1 MYKTNSSPNRIAKT
15 IQRSARF
22 FGFTGFGSA
31 LLLATAAQTAS
42 ASCTYTIDNE
52 WSNGFTAS
60 ITIKNDTGAAINNWN
75 VNWQYA
81 SNRMSNGWNANFSG
95 ANPYSA
101 TNMSW
106 NGNIAVGQSI
116 SFGLQGVKNGGSAER
131 PTINGAACSG
141 TTPAS
146 SAASSIPV
154 VSSSRSSSSVAVVS
168 SSGISSSVA
177 LSSSSRVASSVPTGA
192 RNAITVRALGTTA
205 TESITLSVGGTEVQS
220 WTLSTVMN
228 NYTVETALV
237 GDVVVTFANDDG
249 GSADVRIDYV
259 NVNGVTRQAEVQTEN
274 TGAWGNNRCGGGAPS
289 EWLHCEGY
297 INFGSVTGEPRS
309 SSSVASSISSV
320 SSSSSSRA
328 GSAGCGAPA
337 KLTNGRRT
345 INVNGLNREYV
356 LDIPSNYNQ
365 NNPYKLVFGWHWRGG
380 SANDVVGQGY
390 YGMKSLSNNSAIFV
404 APDRAAGTDGWTN
417 ANGRDIAFLQSMLT
431 QLKSSLCIDE
441 SRIFSTGWSY
451 GGMMSFAVGRE
462 LPTTFRAIAPVSGAF
477 LTPHVDSGSATA
489 AWIAHGNN
497 DTVVSHSSGAQARDA
512 YLRANGCSNTT
523 VPVQPSPCVEYQNC
537 SSGKPVVW
545 CSFNG
550 GHTQPSFY
558 SSGAW
563 NFFNRF

>member
-1 MYKTNSSPNRIAKT
+1 MNACKSSAY
-15 IQRSARF
+15 QRLQHLKRPLVF
-22 FGFTGFGSA
+22 LGM
-31 LLLATAAQTAS
+31 ATAMAAAAQTAS
-42 ASCTYTIDNE
+42 AACTYQIDNE
-52 WSNGFTAS
+52 WSNGFVAS
-60 ITIKNDTGAAINNWN
+60 IQIKNDTAASVNNWS

-81 SNRMSNGWNANFSG
+81 NNRVTNSWNANLTGS
-95 ANPYSA
+95 NPYTAS
-101 TNMSW
+101 NVSW
-106 NGNIAVGQSI
+106 NGNIAAGQTV
-116 SFGLQGVKNGGSAER
+116 SFGFQGVKNGATAER
-131 PTINGAACSG
+131 PQINGTLCSAA
-141 TTPAS
+141 PAS
-146 SAASSIPV
+146 SAASSTAV
-154 VSSSRSSSSVAVVS
+154 VSSSRSSSSVAL
-168 SSGISSSVA
+168 G
-177 LSSSSRVASSVPTGA
+177 SSSRAASSIPTGA

-237 GDVVVTFANDDG
+237 GDVVVAFTNDDG
-249 GSADVRIDYV
+249 GNADVRIDYV

-309 SSSVASSISSV
+309 SSSSV
-320 SSSSSSRA
+320 SSSSSSA
-328 GSAGCGAPA
+328 GGTGVGSAGCGAPA
-337 KLTNGRRT
+337 KLTSGRRT

-390 YGMKSLSNNSAIFV
+390 YGMKSLSNNTAIFV

-497 DTVVSHSSGAQARDA
+497 DTVVSQSSGAQARDA

-537 SSGKPVVW
+537 SAGKPVVW

-550 GHTQPSFY
+550 GHSQPSFY

>member
-1 MYKTNSSPNRIAKT
+1 MNACKSSAH
-15 IQRSARF
+15 QRLQHLKRPLVF
-22 FGFTGFGSA
+22 LGM
-31 LLLATAAQTAS
+31 ATAMAAAAQTAS
-42 ASCTYTIDNE
+42 AACTYQIDNE
-52 WSNGFTAS
+52 WSNGFVAS
-60 ITIKNDTGAAINNWN
+60 IQIKNDTAASVNNWS

-81 SNRMSNGWNANFSG
+81 NNRVTNSWNANLTGS
-95 ANPYSA
+95 NPYTAS
-101 TNMSW
+101 NVSW
-106 NGNIAVGQSI
+106 NGNIAAGQTV
-116 SFGLQGVKNGGSAER
+116 SFGFQGVKNGATAER
-131 PTINGAACSG
+131 PQINGTLCSAA
-141 TTPAS
+141 PAS
-146 SAASSIPV
+146 SAASSTAV
-154 VSSSRSSSSVAVVS
+154 VSSSRSSSSVAL
-168 SSGISSSVA
+168 G
-177 LSSSSRVASSVPTGA
+177 SSSRAASSIPTGA

-205 TESITLSVGGTEVQS
+205 TESIILSVGGTEVQS

-237 GDVVVTFANDDG
+237 GDVVVAFANDDG
-249 GSADVRIDYV
+249 GNADVRIDYV
-259 NVNGVTRQAEVQTEN
+259 NVNGVTRQAEAQAEN

-309 SSSVASSISSV
+309 SSSSV
-320 SSSSSSRA
+320 SSSSSSA
-328 GSAGCGAPA
+328 GGTGVGSAGCGAPA
-337 KLTNGRRT
+337 KLTSGRRT

-497 DTVVSHSSGAQARDA
+497 DTVVSQSSGAQARDA
-512 YLRANGCSNTT
+512 YVRANGCSNTT

-537 SSGKPVVW
+537 SAGKPVVW

-550 GHTQPSFY
+550 GHSQPSFY

>member
-1 MYKTNSSPNRIAKT
+1 MHACKSST
-15 IQRSARF
+15 HQRLQQLKRPLVFLGMA
-22 FGFTGFGSA
+22 TA
-31 LLLATAAQTAS
+31 LAAAAQTAS
-42 ASCTYTIDNE
+42 AACTYQIDNE
-52 WSNGFTAS
+52 WSNGFVAS
-60 ITIKNDTGAAINNWN
+60 IIIKNDTNATVNNWS
-75 VNWQYA
+75 VNWQYPN
-81 SNRMSNGWNANFSG
+81 NRVTNSWNANLSG
-95 ANPYSA
+95 SNPYTAS
-101 TNMSW
+101 NVSW
-106 NGNIAVGQSI
+106 NGSIAAGQTV
-116 SFGLQGVKNGGSAER
+116 SFGFQGVKNGATAER
-131 PTINGAACSG
+131 PQINGTLCSAA
-141 TTPAS
+141 PAS
-146 SAASSIPV
+146 SAASSRPV

-168 SSGISSSVA
+168 SSRISSSVA
-177 LSSSSRVASSVPTGA
+177 LSSSSRPTSSLAASSVPAGA

-249 GSADVRIDYV
+249 GNADVRIDYV
-259 NVNGVTRQAEVQTEN
+259 NVNGVTRQAEEQAEN

-309 SSSVASSISSV
+309 SSSVASSRSSV
-320 SSSSSSRA
+320 ASSLSTGA
-328 GSAGCGAPA
+328 GSTGCGAPA

-356 LDIPSNYNQ
+356 LDTPSNYNQ

-390 YGMKSLSNNSAIFV
+390 YGMKSLSNNTAIFV

-417 ANGRDIAFLQSMLT
+417 ESGRDIAFLQSMLT

-512 YLRANGCSNTT
+512 YLKANGCSNTS

-537 SSGKPVVW
+537 AVGKPVVW

-550 GHTQPSFY
+550 GHSQPSFY

>member
-1 MYKTNSSPNRIAKT
+1 MNLLHCRSP
-15 IQRSARF
+15 QRLKKSEQPLLNFAM
-22 FGFTGFGSA
+22 GAA
-31 LLLATAAQTAS
+31 LAVLAQTAS
-42 ASCTYTIDNE
+42 AACTYQIDNE
-52 WSNGFTAS
+52 WSNGFVAS
-60 ITIKNDTGAAINNWN
+60 IIIKNDTNATVNNWS
-75 VNWQYA
+75 VNWQYPN
-81 SNRMSNGWNANFSG
+81 NRVTNSWNANVTGS
-95 ANPYSA
+95 NPYTA

-106 NGNIAVGQSI
+106 NGSIAAGQSV
-116 SFGLQGVKNGGSAER
+116 SFGFQGTKNGNTAER
-131 PTINGAACSG
+131 PQINGTLCSAAPVSSVASSS
-141 TTPAS
+141 PVSSVRASS
-146 SAASSIPV
+146 SAAV
-154 VSSSRSSSSVAVVS
+154 VSSSRM
-168 SSGISSSVA
+168 SSSVA
-177 LSSSSRVASSVPTGA
+177 LSSSSRPASSLAASSVPTGA

-220 WTLSTVMN
+220 WTLSTVMT
-228 NYTVETALV
+228 NYTVETALL

-249 GSADVRIDYV
+249 GNADVRIDYV
-259 NVNGVTRQAEVQTEN
+259 NVNGVTRQAEEQTEN

-309 SSSVASSISSV
+309 SSSVASSRSSV
-320 SSSSSSRA
+320 SSSSSTGA

-390 YGMKSLSNNSAIFV
+390 YGMKSLSNNTAIFV

-417 ANGRDIAFLQSMLT
+417 ESGRDIAFLKSMLT

-497 DTVVSHSSGAQARDA
+497 DTVVSQSSGAQARDA
-512 YLRANGCSNTT
+512 YLKANGCSNTT

-537 SSGKPVVW
+537 AVGKPVVW

-550 GHTQPSFY
+550 GHSQPSFY

>member
-1 MYKTNSSPNRIAKT
+1 MHKINSSPNRMARLQK
-15 IQRSARF
+15 SAAF
-22 FGFTGFGSA
+22 LGAA
-31 LLLATAAQTAS
+31 LLLATTAQTAS
-42 ASCTYTIDNE
+42 ASCTYAISNE
-52 WSNGFTAS
+52 WPNGFTAS
-60 ITIKNDTGAAINNWN
+60 ITIKNDTGAPINNWN
-75 VNWQYA
+75 INWQYA
-81 SNRMSNGWNANFSG
+81 TNRMSSGWNANFSG
-95 ANPYSA
+95 SNPYSA

-116 SFGLQGVKNGGSAER
+116 SFGLQGEKNGGSAER
-131 PTINGAACSG
+131 PTINGVACGG
-141 TTPAS
+141 TTTPVS
-146 SAASSIPV
+146 SA
-154 VSSSRSSSSVAVVS
+154 RSSSSVAVVS
-168 SSGISSSVA
+168 SSRISSSVS
-177 LSSSSRVASSVPTGA
+177 LSSSSRAASSVPTGA

-237 GDVVVTFANDDG
+237 GDVVVAFTNDDG
-249 GSADVRIDYV
+249 GNADVRIDYV

-274 TGAWGNNRCGGGAPS
+274 TGAWGDNRCGGGAPS

-297 INFGSVTGEPRS
+297 INFGNVTGEPRS
-309 SSSVASSISSV
+309 SSSVASSRSSV

-345 INVNGLNREYV
+345 ISVNGLNREYV
-356 LDIPSNYNQ
+356 LDIPSNYNP

>member
-1 MYKTNSSPNRIAKT
+1 MYKINSSPNGFAQKFQKSVIYWGTALALA
-15 IQRSARF
+15 SA
-22 FGFTGFGSA
+22 A
-31 LLLATAAQTAS
+31 HTAS
-42 ASCTYTIDNE
+42 ASCTYTVDSE

-60 ITIKNDTGAAINNWN
+60 IIIKNDTGAPINNWN
-75 VNWQYA
+75 VNWQYS
-81 SNRMSNGWNANFSG
+81 SNRITSGWNANLSG
-95 ANPYSA
+95 SNPYSA
-101 TNMSW
+101 SNMSW
-106 NGNIAVGQSI
+106 NGSIAPGQSI
-116 SFGLQGVKNGGSAER
+116 SFGFQGEKNGGSAER
-131 PTINGAACSG
+131 PTVNGVACGG
-141 TTPAS
+141 TTTPVS
-146 SAASSIPV
+146 SAASSTPV
-154 VSSSRSSSSVAVVS
+154 VSSSRSSSSVA
-168 SSGISSSVA
+168 
-177 LSSSSRVASSVPTGA
+177 LSSSSRAASSVPTGA

-205 TESITLSVGGTEVQS
+205 TESITLRVGGTEVQS
-220 WTLSTVMN
+220 WTLSSVMN

-237 GDVVVTFANDDG
+237 GDLVVAFTNDDG
-249 GSADVRIDYV
+249 GNADVRIDYV
-259 NVNGVTRQAEVQTEN
+259 NVNGVTRQAELQTEN

-309 SSSVASSISSV
+309 SSSSV
-320 SSSSSSRA
+320 SSSSSSA
-328 GSAGCGAPA
+328 GGTGVGSAGCGAPA

-417 ANGRDIAFLQSMLT
+417 TNGRDIAFLQSMLT

-489 AWIAHGNN
+489 AWIAHGTSDN
-497 DTVVSHSSGAQARDA
+497 VVSHSSGVQARDA

-537 SSGKPVVW
+537 SAGKPVVW

>member
-1 MYKTNSSPNRIAKT
+1 MNACKSSAY
-15 IQRSARF
+15 QRLQHLKRPLVF
-22 FGFTGFGSA
+22 LGM
-31 LLLATAAQTAS
+31 ATAMAAAAQTAS
-42 ASCTYTIDNE
+42 AACTYQIDNE
-52 WSNGFTAS
+52 WSNGFVAS
-60 ITIKNDTGAAINNWN
+60 IQIKNDTAASVNNWS

-81 SNRMSNGWNANFSG
+81 NNRVTNSWNANLTGS
-95 ANPYSA
+95 NPYTAS
-101 TNMSW
+101 NVSW
-106 NGNIAVGQSI
+106 NGNIAAGQTV
-116 SFGLQGVKNGGSAER
+116 SFGFQGVKNGATAER
-131 PTINGAACSG
+131 PQINGTLCSAA
-141 TTPAS
+141 PAS
-146 SAASSIPV
+146 SAASSTAV
-154 VSSSRSSSSVAVVS
+154 VSSSRSSSSVAL
-168 SSGISSSVA
+168 G
-177 LSSSSRVASSVPTGA
+177 SSSRAASSIPTGA

-237 GDVVVTFANDDG
+237 GDVIVAFTNDDG
-249 GSADVRIDYV
+249 GNADVRIDYV

-309 SSSVASSISSV
+309 SSSSV
-320 SSSSSSRA
+320 SSSSSSA
-328 GSAGCGAPA
+328 GGTGVGSAGCGAPA

-390 YGMKSLSNNSAIFV
+390 YGMKSLSNNTAIFV

-497 DTVVSHSSGAQARDA
+497 DTVVSQSSGAQARDA

-537 SSGKPVVW
+537 SAGKPVVW

-550 GHTQPSFY
+550 GHSQPSFY

>member
-1 MYKTNSSPNRIAKT
+1 
-15 IQRSARF
+15 
-22 FGFTGFGSA
+22 
-31 LLLATAAQTAS
+31 
-42 ASCTYTIDNE
+42 
-52 WSNGFTAS
+52 
-60 ITIKNDTGAAINNWN
+60 
-75 VNWQYA
+75 
-81 SNRMSNGWNANFSG
+81 
-95 ANPYSA
+95 
-101 TNMSW
+101 
-106 NGNIAVGQSI
+106 
-116 SFGLQGVKNGGSAER
+116 
-131 PTINGAACSG
+131 
-141 TTPAS
+141 
-146 SAASSIPV
+146 
-154 VSSSRSSSSVAVVS
+154 
-168 SSGISSSVA
+168 
-177 LSSSSRVASSVPTGA
+177 
-192 RNAITVRALGTTA
+192 
-205 TESITLSVGGTEVQS
+205 
-220 WTLSTVMN
+220 MN

-237 GDVVVTFANDDG
+237 GDVVVAFANDDG
-249 GSADVRIDYV
+249 GNADVRIDYV

-309 SSSVASSISSV
+309 SSSVASSTSSV

-365 NNPYKLVFGWHWRGG
+365 NNPYKVVFGWHWRGG

-390 YGMKSLSNNSAIFV
+390 YGMKSLSNNTAIFV

-451 GGMMSFAVGRE
+451 GGMMSFALGRE
-462 LPTTFRAIAPVSGAF
+462 LPNTFRAIAPVSGAF

-497 DTVVSHSSGAQARDA
+497 DTVVSQSSGAQARDA
-512 YLRANGCSNTT
+512 YVRANGCSNTT

-537 SSGKPVVW
+537 SAGKPVVW

-550 GHTQPSFY
+550 GHSQPSFY

>member
-1 MYKTNSSPNRIAKT
+1 MNKQNNSVHLLPPTLSQLLRKSCGVIGLGA
-15 IQRSARF
+15 S
-22 FGFTGFGSA
+22 
-31 LLLATAAQTAS
+31 LLAMTNLAS
-42 ASCTYTIDNE
+42 AACTYTVDNE
-52 WSNGFTAS
+52 WSTGYTAS
-60 ITIKNDTGAAINNWN
+60 ITVKNDTNAAVNNWS

-81 SNRMSNGWNANFSG
+81 NNRVTNSWNANLTGS
-95 ANPYSA
+95 NPYTAS
-101 TNMSW
+101 NVSW
-106 NGNIAVGQSI
+106 NGNIAAGQTV
-116 SFGLQGVKNGGSAER
+116 SFGFQGVKNGATAER
-131 PTINGAACSG
+131 PQINGTLCSAA
-141 TTPAS
+141 PPS
-146 SAASSIPV
+146 SAASSTAV
-154 VSSSRSSSSVAVVS
+154 VSSSRSSSSVAL
-168 SSGISSSVA
+168 G
-177 LSSSSRVASSVPTGA
+177 SSSRAASSIPTGA

-237 GDVVVTFANDDG
+237 GDVVVAFTNDDG
-249 GSADVRIDYV
+249 GNADVRIDYV

-309 SSSVASSISSV
+309 SSSSV
-320 SSSSSSRA
+320 FSSSSSARGTGA

-390 YGMKSLSNNSAIFV
+390 YGMKSLSNNTAIFV

-462 LPTTFRAIAPVSGAF
+462 LPTTLRAIAPVSGAF

-497 DTVVSHSSGAQARDA
+497 DTVVSQSSGAQARDA

-550 GHTQPSFY
+550 GHSQPSFY

>member
-1 MYKTNSSPNRIAKT
+1 MNACKSSPH
-15 IQRSARF
+15 QRLQQLKRPLAF
-22 FGFTGFGSA
+22 LGMATA
-31 LLLATAAQTAS
+31 LAAAAQTAS
-42 ASCTYTIDNE
+42 AACTYQIDNE
-52 WSNGFTAS
+52 WSNGFVAS
-60 ITIKNDTGAAINNWN
+60 IQIKNDTTASVNNWS

-81 SNRMSNGWNANFSG
+81 NDRVTNSWNANLSG
-95 ANPYSA
+95 SNPYTAS
-101 TNMSW
+101 NVSW
-106 NGNIAVGQSI
+106 NGSIAAGQTV
-116 SFGLQGVKNGGSAER
+116 SFGFQGVKNGSTAER
-131 PTINGAACSG
+131 PQINGTLCSG
-141 TTPAS
+141 APAS
-146 SAASSIPV
+146 SAASSTPV

-168 SSGISSSVA
+168 SSRISSSVA

-237 GDVVVTFANDDG
+237 GDVVVTFTNDDG
-249 GSADVRIDYV
+249 GNADVRIDYV
-259 NVNGVTRQAEVQTEN
+259 NVNGVTRQAEEQTEN
-274 TGAWGNNRCGGGAPS
+274 TGAWGDNRCGGGAPS

-309 SSSVASSISSV
+309 SSSVASSRSSV

-328 GSAGCGAPA
+328 GSTGCGAPA

-497 DTVVSHSSGAQARDA
+497 DTVVSQSSGAQARDA

-537 SSGKPVVW
+537 AAGKPVVW

-550 GHTQPSFY
+550 GHSQPSFY

>member
-1 MYKTNSSPNRIAKT
+1 MYTCKLNAH
-15 IQRSARF
+15 QRLQQLKRPLAF
-22 FGFTGFGSA
+22 LGMTTA
-31 LLLATAAQTAS
+31 LAAAAQTAS
-42 ASCTYTIDNE
+42 AACTYQIDNE
-52 WSNGFTAS
+52 WSNGFVAS
-60 ITIKNDTGAAINNWN
+60 IQIKNDTTASVNNWS

-81 SNRMSNGWNANFSG
+81 NDRVTNSWNANLSG
-95 ANPYSA
+95 SNPYTAS
-101 TNMSW
+101 NVSW
-106 NGNIAVGQSI
+106 NGSIAAGQTV
-116 SFGLQGVKNGGSAER
+116 SFGFQGVKNGGTAER
-131 PTINGAACSG
+131 PQINGTLCSA
-141 TTPAS
+141 TPAS
-146 SAASSIPV
+146 SAASSSPV

-168 SSGISSSVA
+168 SSRISSSVA

-249 GSADVRIDYV
+249 GNADVRIDYV
-259 NVNGVTRQAEVQTEN
+259 NVNGVTRQAEAQTEN

-328 GSAGCGAPA
+328 GSTGCGAPA

-345 INVNGLNREYV
+345 ISVNGLNREYV

-489 AWIAHGNN
+489 AWIAHGTS
-497 DTVVSHSSGAQARDA
+497 DTVVSQSSGAQARDA

-523 VPVQPSPCVEYQNC
+523 VAVQPSPCVEYQNC

>member
-1 MYKTNSSPNRIAKT
+1 MYASKSST
-15 IQRSARF
+15 HQRLQQLKRPLAF
-22 FGFTGFGSA
+22 LGMATA
-31 LLLATAAQTAS
+31 LAAAAQTVS
-42 ASCTYTIDNE
+42 AACTYQIDNE
-52 WSNGFTAS
+52 WSNGFVAS
-60 ITIKNDTGAAINNWN
+60 IQIKNDTTAPVNNWS
-75 VNWQYA
+75 VNWQFA
-81 SNRMSNGWNANFSG
+81 NNRVTNSWNANLSG
-95 ANPYSA
+95 SNPYTAS
-101 TNMSW
+101 NVSW
-106 NGNIAVGQSI
+106 NGSIAAGQTV
-116 SFGLQGVKNGGSAER
+116 SFGFQGVKNGATAER
-131 PTINGAACSG
+131 PQINGTLCSAA
-141 TTPAS
+141 PAS
-146 SAASSIPV
+146 SAASSRPV

-168 SSGISSSVA
+168 SSRISSSVA

-249 GSADVRIDYV
+249 GNADVRIDYV

-390 YGMKSLSNNSAIFV
+390 YGMKSLSNNTAIFV

-497 DTVVSHSSGAQARDA
+497 DTVVSQSSGAQARDA

-537 SSGKPVVW
+537 SAGKPVVW

-550 GHTQPSFY
+550 GHSQPSFY

>member
-1 MYKTNSSPNRIAKT
+1 
-15 IQRSARF
+15 
-22 FGFTGFGSA
+22 
-31 LLLATAAQTAS
+31 LLLGAAIAFTAQQAA
-42 ASCTYTIDNE
+42 ASCTYQIDNE
-52 WSNGFTAS
+52 WSNGYVAS
-60 ITIKNDTGAAINNWN
+60 IVVKNDTGAAVNNWS
-75 VNWQYA
+75 VNWQYN
-81 SNRMSNGWNANFSG
+81 SNRISSSWNANVSG
-95 ANPYSA
+95 TNPYTAS
-101 TNMSW
+101 NMGW
-106 NGNIAVGQSI
+106 NGNIAAGQSV
-116 SFGLQGVKNGGSAER
+116 SFGFQGVKNGGAAER
-131 PTINGAACSG
+131 PQINGTLC
-141 TTPAS
+141 
-146 SAASSIPV
+146 SAAPVSSV
-154 VSSSRSSSSVAVVS
+154 VSSSVRSSSSVAVVS
-168 SSGISSSVA
+168 SSRISSTVA

-220 WTLSTVMN
+220 WTLSSVMN

-237 GDVVVTFANDDG
+237 GDVVVAFANDDG
-249 GSADVRIDYV
+249 GNADVRIDYV

-274 TGAWGNNRCGGGAPS
+274 TGAWGDNRCGGGAPS

-309 SSSVASSISSV
+309 SSSVASSRSSV

-328 GSAGCGAPA
+328 GSTGCGAPA

-489 AWIAHGNN
+489 AWIAHGTS
-497 DTVVSHSSGAQARDA
+497 DTVVSHSSGTQARDA

>member
-1 MYKTNSSPNRIAKT
+1 MHKINSSLNRMARLQK
-15 IQRSARF
+15 SAAF
-22 FGFTGFGSA
+22 LGAA
-31 LLLATAAQTAS
+31 LLLSTAAQTAS
-42 ASCTYTIDNE
+42 ASCTYSIDSE
-52 WSNGFTAS
+52 WPNGFTAS
-60 ITIKNDTGAAINNWN
+60 ITIKNDTGAPINNWN

-81 SNRMSNGWNANFSG
+81 TNRMSSGWNANFSG
-95 ANPYSA
+95 SNPYSA
-101 TNMSW
+101 ANIGW

-131 PTINGAACSG
+131 PTINGAACGG

-168 SSGISSSVA
+168 SSRISSSVA

-249 GSADVRIDYV
+249 GNADVRIDYV
-259 NVNGVTRQAEVQTEN
+259 NVNGVTRQAEVQAEN

-309 SSSVASSISSV
+309 SSSVASSTSSV

-328 GSAGCGAPA
+328 GSTGCGAPA

-390 YGMKSLSNNSAIFV
+390 YGMKSLSNNTAIFV

-497 DTVVSHSSGAQARDA
+497 DTVVSQSSGAQARDA
-512 YLRANGCSNTT
+512 YVRANGCSNTT

-537 SSGKPVVW
+537 SAGKPVVW

-550 GHTQPSFY
+550 GHSQPSFY

>member
-1 MYKTNSSPNRIAKT
+1 MYKIISSPPHLVKKVQQAT
-15 IQRSARF
+15 CVLGA
-22 FGFTGFGSA
+22 A
-31 LLLATAAQTAS
+31 LLLSTAAQTAS
-42 ASCTYTIDNE
+42 ASCTYTVDSE

-60 ITIKNDTGAAINNWN
+60 ITIKNDTGAPINNWN

-81 SNRMSNGWNANFSG
+81 TNRMTNGWNANFSG
-95 ANPYSA
+95 SNPYSA
-101 TNMSW
+101 SNMSW
-106 NGNIAVGQSI
+106 NGSIAVGQSI
-116 SFGLQGVKNGGSAER
+116 SFGFQGEKNGGSAER
-131 PTINGAACSG
+131 PIVNGAACG
-141 TTPAS
+141 GATAPAS
-146 SAASSIPV
+146 SAASSTPV
-154 VSSSRSSSSVAVVS
+154 VSSSRSSA
-168 SSGISSSVA
+168 SVA
-177 LSSSSRVASSVPTGA
+177 LGSSSRAASSIPTGA

-205 TESITLSVGGTEVQS
+205 TESITLSVGGAEVQS
-220 WTLSTVMN
+220 WSLSTVMN

-237 GDVVVTFANDDG
+237 GDVVVAFTNDDG
-249 GSADVRIDYV
+249 GNADVRIDYV

-289 EWLHCEGY
+289 EWLHCAGY

-309 SSSVASSISSV
+309 SSSSV
-320 SSSSSSRA
+320 SSSSSSA
-328 GSAGCGAPA
+328 GGTGVGSAGCGAPA
-337 KLTNGRRT
+337 KLTSGRRT

-390 YGMKSLSNNSAIFV
+390 YGMKSLSNNTAIFV

-489 AWIAHGNN
+489 AWIAHGTS

-537 SSGKPVVW
+537 SAGKPVVW

>member
-1 MYKTNSSPNRIAKT
+1 MYKIISSPPHLVKKVQQAT
-15 IQRSARF
+15 CVLGA
-22 FGFTGFGSA
+22 A
-31 LLLATAAQTAS
+31 LLLSTAAQTAS
-42 ASCTYTIDNE
+42 ASCTYTVDSE

-60 ITIKNDTGAAINNWN
+60 ITIKNDTGAPINNWN

-81 SNRMSNGWNANFSG
+81 TNRMTNGWNANFSG
-95 ANPYSA
+95 SNPYSA
-101 TNMSW
+101 SNMSW
-106 NGNIAVGQSI
+106 NGSIAVGQSI
-116 SFGLQGVKNGGSAER
+116 SFGFQGEKNGGSAER
-131 PTINGAACSG
+131 PIVNGAACGGATAPS
-141 TTPAS
+141 S
-146 SAASSIPV
+146 SAASSTPV
-154 VSSSRSSSSVAVVS
+154 VSSSRSSA
-168 SSGISSSVA
+168 SVA
-177 LSSSSRVASSVPTGA
+177 LGSSSRAASSIPTGA

-220 WTLSTVMN
+220 WSLSTVMN

-237 GDVVVTFANDDG
+237 GDVVVAFTNDDG
-249 GSADVRIDYV
+249 GNADVRIDYV

-309 SSSVASSISSV
+309 SSSSV
-320 SSSSSSRA
+320 SSSSSSA
-328 GSAGCGAPA
+328 GGTGVGSAGCGAPA
-337 KLTNGRRT
+337 KLTSGRRT

-390 YGMKSLSNNSAIFV
+390 YGMKSLSNNTAIFV

-489 AWIAHGNN
+489 AWIAHGTS

-537 SSGKPVVW
+537 SAGKPVVW

-550 GHTQPSFY
+550 GHSQPSFY

>member
-1 MYKTNSSPNRIAKT
+1 MLT
-15 IQRSARF
+15 IKRKLLAP
-22 FGFTGFGSA
+22 TILMSA
-31 LLLATAAQTAS
+31 LLAAQANALTCSTSADSWNNGYVVNVTVLNDGTTPVNGWRVALNFNQGPNVTGSWNATLSTSGNTVTAS
-42 ASCTYTIDNE
+42 
-52 WSNGFTAS
+52 
-60 ITIKNDTGAAINNWN
+60 N
-75 VNWQYA
+75 V
-81 SNRMSNGWNANFSG
+81 GWNANIG
-95 ANPYSA
+95 
-101 TNMSW
+101 
-106 NGNIAVGQSI
+106 IGQSVG
-116 SFGLQGVKNGGSAER
+116 FGFQGTHGGNFTKPGCTIVGSA
-131 PTINGAACSG
+131 GG
-141 TTPAS
+141 T
-146 SAASSIPV
+146 
-154 VSSSRSSSSVAVVS
+154 SSSVRSSSSVASQQPSSVS
-168 SSGISSSVA
+168 SSSVQ
-177 LSSSSRVASSVPTGA
+177 TGA
-192 RNAITVRALGTTA
+192 RNAITVRALGTTGS
-205 TESITLSVGGTEVQS
+205 ESIALSVGGTVVQS
-220 WTLSTVMN
+220 WTLSTSMT
-228 NYTVETALV
+228 NYTTETALV
-237 GDVVVTFANDDG
+237 GDVVVAFTNDDG
-249 GSADVRIDYV
+249 GNADVRIDYV
-259 NVNGVTRQAEVQTEN
+259 NVNGVTRQAEVQAEN
-274 TGAWGNNRCGGGAPS
+274 TGAWGNSRCGGGAPS

-320 SSSSSSRA
+320 ASSASSVGGA
-328 GSAGCGAPA
+328 GSVGCGAPA

-477 LTPHVDSGSATA
+477 LTPHVNSGSATA
-489 AWIAHGNN
+489 AWIAHGTSDN
-497 DTVVSHSSGAQARDA
+497 VVSFSSGSEARDA
-512 YLRANGCSNTT
+512 YVRANGCSNTT

-537 SSGKPVVW
+537 SAGKPVVW
-545 CSFNG
+545 CPFNG
-550 GHTQPSFY
+550 GHSQPSFY

>member
-1 MYKTNSSPNRIAKT
+1 MHKINSSPNRMARLQK
-15 IQRSARF
+15 SAAF
-22 FGFTGFGSA
+22 LGTA
-31 LLLATAAQTAS
+31 LLLATTAQTAS
-42 ASCTYTIDNE
+42 ASCTYAISNE
-52 WSNGFTAS
+52 WPNGFTAS
-60 ITIKNDTGAAINNWN
+60 ITIKNDTGAPINNWN

-81 SNRMSNGWNANFSG
+81 TNRMSSGWNANFSG
-95 ANPYSA
+95 SNPYSA

-116 SFGLQGVKNGGSAER
+116 SFGLQGEKNGGSAER
-131 PTINGAACSG
+131 PTINGVACGG
-141 TTPAS
+141 TTTPVS
-146 SAASSIPV
+146 SA
-154 VSSSRSSSSVAVVS
+154 RSSSSVAVVS
-168 SSGISSSVA
+168 SSRISSSVA
-177 LSSSSRVASSVPTGA
+177 LSSSSRAASSVPTGA

-237 GDVVVTFANDDG
+237 GDVVVAFTNDDG
-249 GSADVRIDYV
+249 GNADVRIDYV

-274 TGAWGNNRCGGGAPS
+274 TGAWGDNRCGGGAPS

-297 INFGSVTGEPRS
+297 INFGNVTGEARS

-345 INVNGLNREYV
+345 ISVNGLNREYV

-497 DTVVSHSSGAQARDA
+497 DTVVSQSSGIQARDA

-537 SSGKPVVW
+537 SAGKPVVW

-550 GHTQPSFY
+550 GHSQPSFY

>member
-1 MYKTNSSPNRIAKT
+1 MYTCKLKAH
-15 IQRSARF
+15 QRLQKIKRPLVFLGMA
-22 FGFTGFGSA
+22 TA
-31 LLLATAAQTAS
+31 LATAAQTAS
-42 ASCTYTIDNE
+42 AACTYQIDNE
-52 WSNGFTAS
+52 WSNGFVAS
-60 ITIKNDTGAAINNWN
+60 IIIKNDTAATVNNWS

-81 SNRMSNGWNANFSG
+81 NNRVTNSWNANVSG
-95 ANPYSA
+95 SNPYTA

-106 NGNIAVGQSI
+106 NGSIAAGQSV
-116 SFGLQGVKNGGSAER
+116 SFGFQGTKNGNTAER
-131 PTINGAACSG
+131 PQINGTLCSAA
-141 TTPAS
+141 PAS
-146 SAASSIPV
+146 SAASSMPV

-168 SSGISSSVA
+168 SSRISSSVA

-237 GDVVVTFANDDG
+237 GDVVVAFTNDDG
-249 GSADVRIDYV
+249 GNADVRIDYV

-274 TGAWGNNRCGGGAPS
+274 TGAWGDNRCGGGAPS

-309 SSSVASSISSV
+309 SSSVASS
-320 SSSSSSRA
+320 SSSSSSGA
-328 GSAGCGAPA
+328 GSTGCGAPA

-345 INVNGLNREYV
+345 ISVNGLNREYV

-537 SSGKPVVW
+537 SAGKPVVW

-550 GHTQPSFY
+550 GHSQPSFY

>member
-1 MYKTNSSPNRIAKT
+1 MYLLNSHSP
-15 IQRSARF
+15 QRLKKGEQSLLHF
-22 FGFTGFGSA
+22 FWGTA
-31 LLLATAAQTAS
+31 LAVLAQTAS
-42 ASCTYTIDNE
+42 AACTYQVDNE
-52 WSNGFTAS
+52 WADGYVAS
-60 ITIKNDTGAAINNWN
+60 IIVKNDTNAAVNNWS
-75 VNWQYA
+75 VNWQY
-81 SNRMSNGWNANFSG
+81 SNNRITNSWNANISG
-95 ANPYSA
+95 SNPYTA

-106 NGNIAVGQSI
+106 NGSIGAGQSF
-116 SFGLQGVKNGGSAER
+116 SFGFQGTKNGGTAER
-131 PTINGAACSG
+131 PQINGALCSAG
-141 TTPAS
+141 STSSTPTT
-146 SAASSIPV
+146 
-154 VSSSRSSSSVAVVS
+154 SSSRSSSSAVVVS
-168 SSGISSSVA
+168 SSSLSSSVA
-177 LSSSSRVASSVPTGA
+177 ISSSSRAASSVPTGA

-237 GDVVVTFANDDG
+237 GDLVVTFANDDG

-259 NVNGVTRQAEVQTEN
+259 NVNGVTRQAEEQTEN

-309 SSSVASSISSV
+309 SSSVASSSSSV

-345 INVNGLNREYV
+345 ISVNGLNREYV

-489 AWIAHGNN
+489 AWIAHGTSDN
-497 DTVVSHSSGAQARDA
+497 VVSHSSGSQARDA

-537 SSGKPVVW
+537 ASGKPVVW

>member
-1 MYKTNSSPNRIAKT
+1 
-15 IQRSARF
+15 
-22 FGFTGFGSA
+22 
-31 LLLATAAQTAS
+31 
-42 ASCTYTIDNE
+42 
-52 WSNGFTAS
+52 
-60 ITIKNDTGAAINNWN
+60 
-75 VNWQYA
+75 
-81 SNRMSNGWNANFSG
+81 
-95 ANPYSA
+95 
-101 TNMSW
+101 
-106 NGNIAVGQSI
+106 
-116 SFGLQGVKNGGSAER
+116 
-131 PTINGAACSG
+131 
-141 TTPAS
+141 
-146 SAASSIPV
+146 
-154 VSSSRSSSSVAVVS
+154 
-168 SSGISSSVA
+168 
-177 LSSSSRVASSVPTGA
+177 
-192 RNAITVRALGTTA
+192 
-205 TESITLSVGGTEVQS
+205 
-220 WTLSTVMN
+220 MN

-237 GDVVVTFANDDG
+237 GDVVVAFTNDDG
-249 GSADVRIDYV
+249 GNADVRIDYV
-259 NVNGVTRQAEVQTEN
+259 NVNGVTRQAEEQTEN

-309 SSSVASSISSV
+309 SSPSTSSRSSV
-320 SSSSSSRA
+320 SSSSSSA
-328 GSAGCGAPA
+328 GGTGVGSVGCGAPA

-489 AWIAHGNN
+489 AWIAHGTSDN
-497 DTVVSHSSGAQARDA
+497 VVSHSSGAQARDA
-512 YLRANGCSNTT
+512 YVRANGCSNTT

-537 SSGKPVVW
+537 AAGKPVVW

-558 SSGAW
+558 RSGAW

>member
-1 MYKTNSSPNRIAKT
+1 MLKIKQNLLASSMLI
-15 IQRSARF
+15 
-22 FGFTGFGSA
+22 SA
-31 LLLATAAQTAS
+31 LLFAAQANALTCSTSADSWNNGYVVNVTVLNDGTAPVNGWQVALNFNQGPGVTGSWNATLSTSGNTVTAS
-42 ASCTYTIDNE
+42 
-52 WSNGFTAS
+52 
-60 ITIKNDTGAAINNWN
+60 N
-75 VNWQYA
+75 V
-81 SNRMSNGWNANFSG
+81 G
-95 ANPYSA
+95 
-101 TNMSW
+101 W
-106 NGNIAVGQSI
+106 NGNIGVGQSVG
-116 SFGLQGVKNGGSAER
+116 FGFQGTHSGNFTKPTCTLGG
-131 PTINGAACSG
+131 NSG
-141 TTPAS
+141 GTP
-146 SAASSIPV
+146 
-154 VSSSRSSSSVAVVS
+154 SSSVSSSSSVAPQQPSSVS
-168 SSGISSSVA
+168 SSSVQ
-177 LSSSSRVASSVPTGA
+177 TGA
-192 RNAITVRALGTTA
+192 RNAITVRALGTTGS
-205 TESITLSVGGTEVQS
+205 ESITLRVGGTAVQS
-220 WTLSTVMN
+220 WTLSTTMN
-228 NYTVETALV
+228 NYTAETALV
-237 GDVVVTFANDDG
+237 GDVVVAFTNDDG
-249 GSADVRIDYV
+249 GNADVRIDYV
-259 NVNGVTRQAEVQTEN
+259 NVNGVTRQAEDQLEN

-297 INFGSVTGEPRS
+297 INFGSVTGEPGS
-309 SSSVASSISSV
+309 SSSSISSRSST
-320 SSSSSSRA
+320 SSSSSSGGTGA

-390 YGMKSLSNNSAIFV
+390 YGMKGLSNNTAIFV

-417 ANGRDIAFLQSMLT
+417 ANGRDMAFLQSMLT

-451 GGMMSFAVGRE
+451 GGMMSLAVGRE
-462 LPTTFRAIAPVSGAF
+462 LPSIFRAIAPVSGAF

-489 AWIAHGNN
+489 AWIAHGTSDN
-497 DTVVSHSSGAQARDA
+497 VVSHSSGSQARDA

>member
-1 MYKTNSSPNRIAKT
+1 MLKIRRNILASMMLPT
-15 IQRSARF
+15 
-22 FGFTGFGSA
+22 
-31 LLLATAAQTAS
+31 LLLAAQANALTCSTSADTWNNGYVVNVTVLNDGTAPV
-42 ASCTYTIDNE
+42 
-52 WSNGFTAS
+52 NGWQVALNFNQS
-60 ITIKNDTGAAINNWN
+60 PGVTGSWN
-75 VNWQYA
+75 ATLSTSGNIVNA
-81 SNRMSNGWNANFSG
+81 SNIG
-95 ANPYSA
+95 
-101 TNMSW
+101 W
-106 NGNIAVGQSI
+106 NGNIGAGQSVG
-116 SFGLQGVKNGGSAER
+116 FGFQGTHNGNFTKPTCTVGGGSGGV
-131 PTINGAACSG
+131 P
-141 TTPAS
+141 S
-146 SAASSIPV
+146 SV
-154 VSSSRSSSSVAVVS
+154 RSSSSVAPQQPSSVS
-168 SSGISSSVA
+168 SSSVVAQQPSSAS
-177 LSSSSRVASSVPTGA
+177 ASSVQTGA
-192 RNAITVRALGTTA
+192 RNAITVRALGTMGS
-205 TESITLSVGGTEVQS
+205 ESITLSVGGTAVQS
-220 WTLSTVMN
+220 WALSTVMT

-237 GDVVVTFANDDG
+237 GDVVVAFTNDDG
-249 GSADVRIDYV
+249 GNADVRIDYV
-259 NVNGVTRQAEVQTEN
+259 NVNGVTRQAENQAEN

-297 INFGSVTGEPRS
+297 INFGSVTGEPRPS
-309 SSSVASSISSV
+309 SSSAASQSSVASSSSTGGTGV
-320 SSSSSSRA
+320 

-345 INVNGLNREYV
+345 INVGGLNREYV

-390 YGMKSLSNNSAIFV
+390 YGMKSLSNNTAIFV

-451 GGMMSFAVGRE
+451 GGMMSFAAGRE
-462 LPTTFRAIAPVSGAF
+462 LPSTFRAIAPVSAAF

-489 AWIAHGNN
+489 AWIAHGTSDN
-497 DTVVSHSSGAQARDA
+497 VVSHSAGSEARDA
-512 YLRANGCSNTT
+512 YVRANGCSNTT

-537 SSGKPVVW
+537 ASGKPVVW

>member
-1 MYKTNSSPNRIAKT
+1 MYICKLNAH
-15 IQRSARF
+15 QRLQKIKRPLAF
-22 FGFTGFGSA
+22 LGMATA
-31 LLLATAAQTAS
+31 LATAAQAAS
-42 ASCTYTIDNE
+42 AACTYQIDNE
-52 WSNGFTAS
+52 WNDGFVAS
-60 ITIKNDTGAAINNWN
+60 IQIKNDTAAAVNNWS

-81 SNRMSNGWNANFSG
+81 NNRVTNSWNANLSG
-95 ANPYSA
+95 SNPYTA

-106 NGNIAVGQSI
+106 NGSIAAGQTV
-116 SFGLQGVKNGGSAER
+116 SFGFQGVKNGSTAER
-131 PTINGAACSG
+131 PQINGTLCSG
-141 TTPAS
+141 APAS
-146 SAASSIPV
+146 SAASSTPV
-154 VSSSRSSSSVAVVS
+154 VSSSRSSSSVALVS
-168 SSGISSSVA
+168 SSRVSSSVA
-177 LSSSSRVASSVPTGA
+177 LSSSSRVASSVPTGV

-205 TESITLSVGGTEVQS
+205 TESITLSVGGTAVQS

-237 GDVVVTFANDDG
+237 GDVVVAFTNDDG
-249 GSADVRIDYV
+249 GNADVRIDYV
-259 NVNGVTRQAEVQTEN
+259 NVNGVTRQAEVQAEN
-274 TGAWGNNRCGGGAPS
+274 TGAWGDNRCGGGAPS

-309 SSSVASSISSV
+309 SSSVGSSRSSV

-328 GSAGCGAPA
+328 GSTGCGAPA

-497 DTVVSHSSGAQARDA
+497 DTVVSHSSGVQARDA

-537 SSGKPVVW
+537 SAGKPVVW

-550 GHTQPSFY
+550 GHSQPSFY

>member
-1 MYKTNSSPNRIAKT
+1 MHTSTPAAHSPLQNIK
-15 IQRSARF
+15 RSLLS
-22 FGFTGFGSA
+22 FGITSA
-31 LLLATAAQTAS
+31 LVATAQTAS
-42 ASCTYTIDNE
+42 AACTYQIDNE
-52 WSNGFTAS
+52 WSNGFVAS
-60 ITIKNDTGAAINNWN
+60 IIVKNDTSAAVNNWS
-75 VNWQYA
+75 VNWQYGN
-81 SNRMSNGWNANFSG
+81 NRIINSWNANISG
-95 ANPYSA
+95 TNPYTA
-101 TNMSW
+101 TNMGW
-106 NGNIAVGQSI
+106 NGNIAPGQSV
-116 SFGLQGVKNGGSAER
+116 SFGFQGTKSGTAER
-131 PTINGAACSG
+131 PQINGTLCGAAPVSSV
-141 TTPAS
+141 AS
-146 SAASSIPV
+146 STPV
-154 VSSSRSSSSVAVVS
+154 VSSSRSSSSVAVVPS
-168 SSGISSSVA
+168 SRTSSSVA
-177 LSSSSRVASSVPTGA
+177 LSSSSRVASSIPTGA

-205 TESITLSVGGTEVQS
+205 TETITLSVGGTEVQS

-237 GDVVVTFANDDG
+237 GDVVVAFTNDDG
-249 GSADVRIDYV
+249 GNADVRIDYV

-274 TGAWGNNRCGGGAPS
+274 TGAWGNSRCGGGAPS

-309 SSSVASSISSV
+309 SSSSV

-328 GSAGCGAPA
+328 GSTGCGAPA

-497 DTVVSHSSGAQARDA
+497 DTVVSHSSGVQARDA

-537 SSGKPVVW
+537 AAGKPVVW

>member
-1 MYKTNSSPNRIAKT
+1 MNACKSSAH
-15 IQRSARF
+15 QRLQHLKRPLVF
-22 FGFTGFGSA
+22 LGM
-31 LLLATAAQTAS
+31 ATVMAAAAQTAS
-42 ASCTYTIDNE
+42 AACTYQIDNE
-52 WSNGFTAS
+52 WSNGFVAS
-60 ITIKNDTGAAINNWN
+60 IQIKNDTAASVNNWS

-81 SNRMSNGWNANFSG
+81 NNRVTNSWNANLTGS
-95 ANPYSA
+95 NPYTAS
-101 TNMSW
+101 NVSW
-106 NGNIAVGQSI
+106 NGNIAAGQTV
-116 SFGLQGVKNGGSAER
+116 SFGFQGVKNGATAER
-131 PTINGAACSG
+131 PQINGTLCSAA
-141 TTPAS
+141 PAS
-146 SAASSIPV
+146 SAASSTAV
-154 VSSSRSSSSVAVVS
+154 VSSSRSSSSVAL
-168 SSGISSSVA
+168 G
-177 LSSSSRVASSVPTGA
+177 SSSRAASSIPTGA

-237 GDVVVTFANDDG
+237 GDVIVAFTNDDG
-249 GSADVRIDYV
+249 GNADVRIDYV

-309 SSSVASSISSV
+309 SSSSV
-320 SSSSSSRA
+320 SSSSSSA
-328 GSAGCGAPA
+328 GGTGVGSAGCGAPA
-337 KLTNGRRT
+337 KLTSGRRT

-390 YGMKSLSNNSAIFV
+390 YGMKSLSNNTAIFV

-497 DTVVSHSSGAQARDA
+497 DTVVSHSSGVQARDA

-537 SSGKPVVW
+537 SAGKPVVW

-550 GHTQPSFY
+550 GHSQPSFY

>member
-1 MYKTNSSPNRIAKT
+1 MLPLKSGAH
-15 IQRSARF
+15 QRRLTTTQSL
-22 FGFTGFGSA
+22 A
-31 LLLATAAQTAS
+31 LLGMTTALAVAAETAS
-42 ASCTYTIDNE
+42 AACTYQIDNE
-52 WSNGFTAS
+52 WADGYVAS
-60 ITIKNDTGAAINNWN
+60 IIVKNDTNAAVNNWS
-75 VNWQYA
+75 VNWQY
-81 SNRMSNGWNANFSG
+81 SNNRITNSWNANVSG
-95 ANPYSA
+95 SNPYTA

-106 NGNIAVGQSI
+106 NGSIGAGQSV
-116 SFGLQGVKNGGSAER
+116 SFGFQGTKNGGTAER
-131 PTINGAACSG
+131 PQINGTLCSAG
-141 TTPAS
+141 STSSTPTT
-146 SAASSIPV
+146 
-154 VSSSRSSSSVAVVS
+154 SSSRSSSSAVVVS
-168 SSGISSSVA
+168 SSSISSSVA
-177 LSSSSRVASSVPTGA
+177 ISSSSRAASSVPTGA

-237 GDVVVTFANDDG
+237 GDVVVAFTNDDG
-249 GSADVRIDYV
+249 GNADVRIDYV
-259 NVNGVTRQAEVQTEN
+259 NVNGVTRQAEVQAEN

-297 INFGSVTGEPRS
+297 INFGSVTGEPS
-309 SSSVASSISSV
+309 SSSSSV
-320 SSSSSSRA
+320 SSSSSSGGGTGA

-345 INVNGLNREYV
+345 ISVNGLNREYV

-462 LPTTFRAIAPVSGAF
+462 LPSTFRAIAPVSGAF

-489 AWIAHGNN
+489 AWIAHGTSDN
-497 DTVVSHSSGAQARDA
+497 VVSFSSGSEARDA
-512 YLRANGCSNTT
+512 YVRANGCSNTT

-537 SSGKPVVW
+537 SAGKPVVW
-545 CSFNG
+545 CPFNG
-550 GHTQPSFY
+550 GHSQPSFY

>member
-1 MYKTNSSPNRIAKT
+1 MNACKSSAH
-15 IQRSARF
+15 QRLQHLKRPLVF
-22 FGFTGFGSA
+22 LGV
-31 LLLATAAQTAS
+31 ATAMAAAAQTAS
-42 ASCTYTIDNE
+42 AACTYQIDNE
-52 WSNGFTAS
+52 WSNGFVAS
-60 ITIKNDTGAAINNWN
+60 IQIKNDTAAPVNNWS

-81 SNRMSNGWNANFSG
+81 NNRVTNSWNANLAGS
-95 ANPYSA
+95 NPYTAS
-101 TNMSW
+101 NVSW
-106 NGNIAVGQSI
+106 NGNIAAGQTV
-116 SFGLQGVKNGGSAER
+116 SFGFQGVKNGATAER
-131 PTINGAACSG
+131 PQINGTLCSAA
-141 TTPAS
+141 PAS
-146 SAASSIPV
+146 SAASSTAV
-154 VSSSRSSSSVAVVS
+154 VSSSRSSSSVAL
-168 SSGISSSVA
+168 G
-177 LSSSSRVASSVPTGA
+177 SSSRAASSIPTGA

-237 GDVVVTFANDDG
+237 GDVVVAFANDDG
-249 GSADVRIDYV
+249 GNADVRIDYV

-309 SSSVASSISSV
+309 SSSSV
-320 SSSSSSRA
+320 SSSSSSA
-328 GSAGCGAPA
+328 GGNGVGSAGCGAPA

-497 DTVVSHSSGAQARDA
+497 DTVVSHSSGVQARDA

-537 SSGKPVVW
+537 SAGKPVVW

-550 GHTQPSFY
+550 GHSQPSFY

>member
-1 MYKTNSSPNRIAKT
+1 MYASKSST
-15 IQRSARF
+15 HQRLQQLKRPLAF
-22 FGFTGFGSA
+22 LGMATA
-31 LLLATAAQTAS
+31 LAAAAQTVS
-42 ASCTYTIDNE
+42 AACTYQIDNE
-52 WSNGFTAS
+52 WSNGFVAS
-60 ITIKNDTGAAINNWN
+60 IQIKNDTTAPVNNWS
-75 VNWQYA
+75 VNWQFA
-81 SNRMSNGWNANFSG
+81 NNRVTNSWNANLSG
-95 ANPYSA
+95 SNPYTAS
-101 TNMSW
+101 NVSW
-106 NGNIAVGQSI
+106 NGSIAAGQI
-116 SFGLQGVKNGGSAER
+116 VSFGFQGVKNGATVER
-131 PTINGAACSG
+131 PQINGTLCSAA
-141 TTPAS
+141 PAS
-146 SAASSIPV
+146 SAASSRPV

-168 SSGISSSVA
+168 SSRISSSVA

-249 GSADVRIDYV
+249 GNADVRIDYV

-274 TGAWGNNRCGGGAPS
+274 TGAWGDNRCGGGAPS

-309 SSSVASSISSV
+309 SSSVASSTSSV

-390 YGMKSLSNNSAIFV
+390 YGMKSLSNNTAIFV

-462 LPTTFRAIAPVSGAF
+462 LPSTFRAIAPVSGAF

-497 DTVVSHSSGAQARDA
+497 DTVVSQSSGAQARDA
-512 YLRANGCSNTT
+512 YVRANGCSNTT

-537 SSGKPVVW
+537 SAGKPVVW

>member
-1 MYKTNSSPNRIAKT
+1 MYNINSSLNRMVRLHKSAKFLGAA
-15 IQRSARF
+15 I
-22 FGFTGFGSA
+22 
-31 LLLATAAQTAS
+31 LLTTVAQSAS
-42 ASCTYTIDNE
+42 ASCTYTVDSE
-52 WSNGFTAS
+52 WPNGFTAS
-60 ITIKNDTGAAINNWN
+60 ITIKNDTGAPINNWN

-81 SNRMSNGWNANFSG
+81 TNRMTNGWNANLSG
-95 ANPYSA
+95 SNPYTAS
-101 TNMSW
+101 NMSW
-106 NGNIAVGQSI
+106 NGNIAVGQSV
-116 SFGLQGVKNGGSAER
+116 SFGFQGTKNGNTAER
-131 PTINGAACSG
+131 PQINGTLCSAAPVSSV
-141 TTPAS
+141 AS
-146 SAASSIPV
+146 SSP
-154 VSSSRSSSSVAVVS
+154 VSSVRSSSSVAVMS
-168 SSGISSSVA
+168 SSRISSSVA

-237 GDVVVTFANDDG
+237 GDVVVAFTNDDG
-249 GSADVRIDYV
+249 GNADVRIDYV
-259 NVNGVTRQAEVQTEN
+259 NVNGVTRQAEEQTEN

-309 SSSVASSISSV
+309 SSSSV
-320 SSSSSSRA
+320 SSSSSSRTGA
-328 GSAGCGAPA
+328 GSTGCGAPA

-345 INVNGLNREYV
+345 INVSGLNREYV

-497 DTVVSHSSGAQARDA
+497 DTVVSQSSGAQARDA
-512 YLRANGCSNTT
+512 YLRANGCSNTS

-537 SSGKPVVW
+537 AVGKPVVW

-550 GHTQPSFY
+550 GHSQPSFY

>member
-1 MYKTNSSPNRIAKT
+1 MYTCKLNAH
-15 IQRSARF
+15 QRLQKIKRPLVFLGMA
-22 FGFTGFGSA
+22 TA
-31 LLLATAAQTAS
+31 LATAAQTAS
-42 ASCTYTIDNE
+42 AACTYQIDNE
-52 WSNGFTAS
+52 WSNGFVAS
-60 ITIKNDTGAAINNWN
+60 IQIKNDTTASVNNWS

-81 SNRMSNGWNANFSG
+81 NDRVTNSWNANLSG
-95 ANPYSA
+95 SNPYTAS
-101 TNMSW
+101 NLSW
-106 NGNIAVGQSI
+106 NGSIAAGQTV
-116 SFGLQGVKNGGSAER
+116 SFGFQGVKNGGTAER
-131 PTINGAACSG
+131 PQINGTLCSAA
-141 TTPAS
+141 PAS
-146 SAASSIPV
+146 SAASSMPV

-168 SSGISSSVA
+168 SSRISSSVA

-249 GSADVRIDYV
+249 GNADVRIDYV
-259 NVNGVTRQAEVQTEN
+259 NVNGVTRQAEEQTEN

-345 INVNGLNREYV
+345 ISVNGLNREYV

-497 DTVVSHSSGAQARDA
+497 DTVVSQSSGAQARDA

-523 VPVQPSPCVEYQNC
+523 VAVQPSPCVEYQNC
-537 SSGKPVVW
+537 SAGKPVVW

-550 GHTQPSFY
+550 GHSQPSFY

>member
-1 MYKTNSSPNRIAKT
+1 MYRINSSPNGFAQK
-15 IQRSARF
+15 IQRSAIY
-22 FGFTGFGSA
+22 FGAA
-31 LLLATAAQTAS
+31 LVLATTAQAVS
-42 ASCTYTIDNE
+42 ASCTYTVDSE
-52 WSNGFTAS
+52 WPNGFTAS
-60 ITIKNDTGAAINNWN
+60 ITIKNDTGAPVNNWS
-75 VNWQYA
+75 VNWQYNT
-81 SNRMSNGWNANFSG
+81 NRMSSGWNANFSG
-95 ANPYSA
+95 SNPYTA
-101 TNMSW
+101 TNMAW

-116 SFGLQGVKNGGSAER
+116 SFGLQGEKNGGSAER
-131 PTINGAACSG
+131 PTINGAVCGG
-141 TTPAS
+141 TTTP
-146 SAASSIPV
+146 
-154 VSSSRSSSSVAVVS
+154 VSSSRSSSSAAVVS
-168 SSGISSSVA
+168 SSRISSSVA
-177 LSSSSRVASSVPTGA
+177 LSSSSRAASSVPTGA
-192 RNAITVRALGTTA
+192 LNAITVRALGTTA

-237 GDVVVTFANDDG
+237 GDVVVAFTNDDG
-249 GSADVRIDYV
+249 GNADVRIDYV
-259 NVNGVTRQAEVQTEN
+259 NVNGVTRQAEDQAEN

-309 SSSVASSISSV
+309 SSSSV
-320 SSSSSSRA
+320 SSSSSSA
-328 GSAGCGAPA
+328 GGTGVGSVGCGAPA

-462 LPTTFRAIAPVSGAF
+462 LPTTFRAIAPVSAAF

-489 AWIAHGNN
+489 AWIAHGTSDN
-497 DTVVSHSSGAQARDA
+497 VVSHSSGSQARDA
-512 YLRANGCSNTT
+512 YVRANGCSNTT

-550 GHTQPSFY
+550 GHSQPSFY

>member
-1 MYKTNSSPNRIAKT
+1 MYKISSSPNRMARLQK
-15 IQRSARF
+15 SAAF
-22 FGFTGFGSA
+22 LGAA

-42 ASCTYTIDNE
+42 ASCTYAISNE
-52 WSNGFTAS
+52 WPNGFTAS
-60 ITIKNDTGAAINNWN
+60 ITIKNDTGAPINNWN

-81 SNRMSNGWNANFSG
+81 TNRMSSGWNANFSG
-95 ANPYSA
+95 SNPYSA

-116 SFGLQGVKNGGSAER
+116 SFGLQGEKNGGSAER
-131 PTINGAACSG
+131 PTINGVACGG
-141 TTPAS
+141 TTTPVS
-146 SAASSIPV
+146 SA
-154 VSSSRSSSSVAVVS
+154 RSSSSVAVVS
-168 SSGISSSVA
+168 SSRISSSVA
-177 LSSSSRVASSVPTGA
+177 LSSSSRAASSVPTGA

-237 GDVVVTFANDDG
+237 GDVVVAFTNDDG
-249 GSADVRIDYV
+249 GNADVRIDYV

-274 TGAWGNNRCGGGAPS
+274 TGAWGDNRCGGGAPS

-297 INFGSVTGEPRS
+297 INFGNVTGEPRS
-309 SSSVASSISSV
+309 SSSVASS

-328 GSAGCGAPA
+328 GSTGCGAPA

-497 DTVVSHSSGAQARDA
+497 DTVVSQSSGIQARDA

>member
-1 MYKTNSSPNRIAKT
+1 MLKIKRNLLA
-15 IQRSARF
+15 SAMLP
-22 FGFTGFGSA
+22 T
-31 LLLATAAQTAS
+31 LLLAAQSNALTCSTS
-42 ASCTYTIDNE
+42 ADS
-52 WSNGFTAS
+52 WSNGYVVNVTVLNDGTAPVNGWQVALNFAQS
-60 ITIKNDTGAAINNWN
+60 PGVTGSWN
-75 VNWQYA
+75 ATLSTSGNTVNA
-81 SNRMSNGWNANFSG
+81 SNI
-95 ANPYSA
+95 
-101 TNMSW
+101 SW
-106 NGNIAVGQSI
+106 NGNIGAGQSVG
-116 SFGLQGVKNGGSAER
+116 FGFQGTHNGNFTKPTCTIGGGS
-131 PTINGAACSG
+131 GG
-141 TTPAS
+141 TPSSIRSSS
-146 SAASSIPV
+146 SAAPQLPSSP
-154 VSSSRSSSSVAVVS
+154 SSSSVAPQQPS
-168 SSGISSSVA
+168 SISSS
-177 LSSSSRVASSVPTGA
+177 SVQTGA
-192 RNAITVRALGTTA
+192 RNAITVRALGTMGS
-205 TESITLSVGGTEVQS
+205 ESITLSVGGTAVQS
-220 WTLSTVMN
+220 WTLSTVMT

-237 GDVVVTFANDDG
+237 GDVVVAFTNDDG
-249 GSADVRIDYV
+249 GNADVRIDYV
-259 NVNGVTRQAEVQTEN
+259 NVNGVTRQAEDQAEN

-309 SSSVASSISSV
+309 SSSSTSSRSSAA
-320 SSSSSSRA
+320 SSSSTGGGTGA
-328 GSAGCGAPA
+328 GSSGCGAPA
-337 KLTNGRRT
+337 QLTNGRRT

-356 LDIPSNYNQ
+356 LDIPSNYNP

-390 YGMKSLSNNSAIFV
+390 YGMKSLSNNTAIFV

-451 GGMMSFAVGRE
+451 GGMMSFAAGRE
-462 LPTTFRAIAPVSGAF
+462 LPSTFRAIAPVSAAF

-489 AWIAHGNN
+489 AWIAHGTSDN
-497 DTVVSHSSGAQARDA
+497 VVSHSAGSEARDA
-512 YLRANGCSNTT
+512 YVRANGCSNTT

>member
-1 MYKTNSSPNRIAKT
+1 MNACKFSAH
-15 IQRSARF
+15 QRLQHLKRPLAF
-22 FGFTGFGSA
+22 IGMATA
-31 LLLATAAQTAS
+31 LAAAAQTAS
-42 ASCTYTIDNE
+42 AACTYQIDNE
-52 WSNGFTAS
+52 WSNGFVAS
-60 ITIKNDTGAAINNWN
+60 ILIKNDTAASVNNWS

-81 SNRMSNGWNANFSG
+81 NNRVTSSWNANLSG
-95 ANPYSA
+95 SNPYTAS
-101 TNMSW
+101 NVSW
-106 NGNIAVGQSI
+106 NGNIAAGQTV
-116 SFGLQGVKNGGSAER
+116 SFGFQGVKNGGTAER
-131 PTINGAACSG
+131 PQINGTLCSAA
-141 TTPAS
+141 PAS
-146 SAASSIPV
+146 SAASSTPV

-168 SSGISSSVA
+168 SSRISSSAA

-259 NVNGVTRQAEVQTEN
+259 NVNGVTRQAEAQAEN

-309 SSSVASSISSV
+309 SSSVASSRSSV

-328 GSAGCGAPA
+328 GSVGCGAPA

-497 DTVVSHSSGAQARDA
+497 DTVVSQSSGIQARDA

-537 SSGKPVVW
+537 AAGKPVVW

-550 GHTQPSFY
+550 GHSQPSFY

>member
-1 MYKTNSSPNRIAKT
+1 MYTCKLNPH
-15 IQRSARF
+15 QRLQQLKRPLAF
-22 FGFTGFGSA
+22 LGM
-31 LLLATAAQTAS
+31 ATALAAAAQSAS
-42 ASCTYTIDNE
+42 AACTYQIDNE
-52 WSNGFTAS
+52 WSNGFVAS
-60 ITIKNDTGAAINNWN
+60 ILIKNDTAASVNNWS

-81 SNRMSNGWNANFSG
+81 NNRVTSSWNTNLSG
-95 ANPYSA
+95 SNPYTAS
-101 TNMSW
+101 NVSW
-106 NGNIAVGQSI
+106 NGSIAAGQTV
-116 SFGLQGVKNGGSAER
+116 SFGFQGVKNGNTAER
-131 PTINGAACSG
+131 PQINGTLCSAA
-141 TTPAS
+141 PAS
-146 SAASSIPV
+146 SAASSTPV

-168 SSGISSSVA
+168 SSSISSSVA

-309 SSSVASSISSV
+309 SSSVASSTSSV

-328 GSAGCGAPA
+328 GSTGCGAPA

-390 YGMKSLSNNSAIFV
+390 YGMKSLSNNTAIFV

-497 DTVVSHSSGAQARDA
+497 DTVVSQSSGAQARDA
-512 YLRANGCSNTT
+512 YVRANGCSNTT

-537 SSGKPVVW
+537 SAGKPVVW

-550 GHTQPSFY
+550 GHSQPSFY